1 VGIIGTRR
9 FASREGPFGLGRFS
23 GSDGA
28 FTGLVVGEAVAPL
41 SYVRHD
47 LSDRLSPVAV
57 LARWDE
63 LAGDLSRAAGQV
75 ARGGLGA
82 QPVASLRRLTPV
94 EPRQL
99 LAAGLNYRTHVID
112 LMVDGRIGS
121 RPGMSVDE
129 IRAEATAVMDERTRS
144 GVPFLWVGL
153 PTSVCGP
160 DDDIVLRADSERTDW
175 ELELA
180 AVIGAPA
187 RDVPRDRALSC
198 VAGWTVANDLTAR
211 DFVGRDDLG
220 PVGADW
226 LQSKCAPTYKPIGP
240 YLVPAALV
248 DDPQALQI
256 QLRLNG
262 ELMQDETTAD
272 MIFDVAS
279 LIAFAS
285 RQAQLLPGDV
295 VLTGSPAGNGS
306 HYDRWLRPGDVM
318 EGSIT
323 GLGTQRNRVVS
334 A

>member
-1 VGIIGTRR
+1 VIEAESP
-9 FASREGPFGLGRFS
+9 FALGRFS
-23 GSDGA
+23 GSHGA
-28 FTGLVVGEAVAPL
+28 FTGVVVGERV
-41 SYVRHD
+41 VRLACVRDD
-47 LSDRLSPVAV
+47 LSDELSPVAV

-63 LAGDLSRAAGQV
+63 LAGHLSRAAEQ
-75 ARGGLGA
+75 AASGGLEA
-82 QPVASLRRLTPV
+82 EPVTSLRRLAPV

-112 LMVDGRIGS
+112 LMVDQRLGS

-129 IRAEATAVMDERTRS
+129 IRAEATAVMDDRATS

-180 AVIGAPA
+180 AVIGMPA
-187 RDVPRDRALSC
+187 RDVPRERALSC

-240 YLVPAALV
+240 YLVPAAFV
-248 DDPQALQI
+248 EDPQALQI

-323 GLGTQRNRVVS
+323 GLGTQRTRVVS

>member
-1 VGIIGTRR
+1 MIATGT
-9 FASREGPFGLGRFS
+9 PFGLGRFA
-23 GSDGA
+23 GPDGT
-28 FTGLVVGEAVAPL
+28 FTGLVVGEAVARL
-41 SYVRHD
+41 SCVRD
-47 LSDRLSPVAV
+47 GLSDGLPPVAV

-63 LAGDLSRAAGQV
+63 LADDLSRAAEQAV
-75 ARGGLGA
+75 RGGLET
-82 QPVASLRRLTPV
+82 QPVTSLRRLTPV

-112 LMVDGRIGS
+112 LMVDQRVGS
-121 RPGMSVDE
+121 RPGMGVDE

-160 DDDIVLRADSERTDW
+160 DDDIILRADSERTDW

-180 AVIGAPA
+180 AVIGVPA
-187 RDVPRDRALSC
+187 RDVPRDDALSC

-248 DDPQALQI
+248 EDPQALQI

-323 GLGTQRNRVVS
+323 GLGTQRSRVVS

>member
-1 VGIIGTRR
+1 VIATD
-9 FASREGPFGLGRFS
+9 GPFGLGRFS
-23 GSDGA
+23 GSDAA
-28 FTGLVVGEAVAPL
+28 FTGLVVGEAVARL
-41 SYVRHD
+41 SCVRDD
-47 LSDRLSPVAV
+47 LSDGLSPVAV

-63 LAGDLSRAAGQV
+63 LAGDLSRAAGQM
-75 ARGGLGA
+75 ACGDLEA

-129 IRAEATAVMDERTRS
+129 IRAEATAVMDERARS

-187 RDVPRDRALSC
+187 RDVARDRALSC

-248 DDPQALQI
+248 EDPQALQI

-262 ELMQDETTAD
+262 DLMQDETTAD

-323 GLGTQRNRVVS
+323 GLRTQRNRVVS

>member
-1 VGIIGTRR
+1 VIAT
-9 FASREGPFGLGRFS
+9 EGPFGLGRFS

-41 SYVRHD
+41 SCVRDD

-75 ARGGLGA
+75 ARGDLEA

-160 DDDIVLRADSERTDW
+160 DDNIVLRADSERTDW

-180 AVIGAPA
+180 AVIGVPA

-248 DDPQALQI
+248 EDPQALQI

>member
-1 VGIIGTRR
+1 MTRT
-9 FASREGPFGLGRFS
+9 APPFCLGRFA
-23 GSDGA
+23 GSTGA
-28 FTGLVVGEAVAPL
+28 FTGVVVGDAVA
-41 SYVRHD
+41 
-47 LSDRLSPVAV
+47 RLSIVRDDLDDGLAPVAV
-57 LARWDE
+57 LAQWESLGDD
-63 LAGDLSRAAGQV
+63 LAVAAAQI
-75 ARGGLGA
+75 ASGGLDA
-82 QPVASLRRLTPV
+82 QPVASLRRLPPV

-112 LMVDGRIGS
+112 LMVDQRVGS
-121 RPGMSVDE
+121 RPDMGVEE
-129 IRAEATAVMDERTRS
+129 IRAEATAIMDERADR

-160 DDDIVLRADSERTDW
+160 DDDILLRADSERTDW

-180 AVIGAPA
+180 AVIGRPA
-187 RDVPRDRALSC
+187 HGVPREQALSY
-198 VAGWTVANDLTAR
+198 VAGWTIANDLTAR

-240 YLVPAALV
+240 YVVPAEFV
-248 DDPQALQI
+248 ENPQDLRI

-279 LIAFAS
+279 LVAFAS